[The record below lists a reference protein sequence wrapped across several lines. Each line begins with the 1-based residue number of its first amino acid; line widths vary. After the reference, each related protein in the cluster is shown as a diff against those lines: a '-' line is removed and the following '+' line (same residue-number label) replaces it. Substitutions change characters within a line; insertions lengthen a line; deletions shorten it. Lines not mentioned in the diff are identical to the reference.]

1 MATYRYLGYGTTDSN
16 GIAKLDHDENGSAI
30 THSYTG
36 SGVGE
41 VDIVA
46 SLDEEIVEGS
56 IVSETYSIIDATWID
71 DGTMNIW
78 YNQQNT
84 QVDTS
89 SREYKRLYTT
99 GSSFIYRFNANAT
112 LEQNNCIEFDFYQ
125 EDGANSD
132 GLLRF
137 FNTSIANKG
146 TFRLSSADL
155 PVGEWVHLKFTFKDN
170 QVIMNDIIGTA
181 QTINETA
188 LKFGFISNGTT
199 SAMRFKNFMM
209 YPI

>member
-1 MATYRYLGYGTTDSN
+1 MSYRYLGYGITDSN
-16 GIAKLDHDENGSAI
+16 GEAKLEYDENGNHLDHSI
-30 THSYTG
+30 TGTG
-36 SGVGE
+36 AGE
-41 VDIVA
+41 LDIVA
-46 SLDEEIVEGS
+46 SLDKPIDSGS
-56 IVSETYSIIDATWID
+56 LVSETYSIIDATWID

-89 SREYKRLYTT
+89 SGEYKRLYTT

-112 LEQNNCIEFDFYQ
+112 LEQGNCIEFDFYQ

-146 TFRLSSADL
+146 TFRLNSAEL
-155 PVGEWVHLKFTFKDN
+155 PIGEWVHIKFTFKDN
-170 QVIMNDIIGTA
+170 TVIMNDIVATA
-181 QTINETA
+181 QTISETA